1 MQITLLDHHKNAD
14 ASFIDNPKV
23 EITFGNEESDYYLN
37 LKDKVNTDY
46 DLVLFEQNVDAV
58 ISTIVYYLNTKKE
71 PDIECIYKHIS
82 KDKFQKY
89 IDDKK
94 KNIFA
99 LNTLKIYGSDLEDIE
114 KIYLLN
120 PHETGLAN
128 ISISHILYKSVD
140 NPSPFIRDLVGLAIA
155 ADYTMENC
163 LDTMLEIIKSYKD
176 IFPCLFDRIQDLSLN
191 KFNLLD
197 SKLGELTRMF
207 WSPVMLEGDEGAY
220 KLINNILSSNEFN
233 YHDLFKTCDNPA
245 VNFIKESYEK
255 FSEILNR
262 EKSRFNEQK
271 IVDGKIFI
279 YEPEYQSENFIREF
293 SNIIKDENLFNIIVM
308 KVKKDDGATKYSIR
322 RGKLDVDIG
331 GVLHQMEA
339 GGGNPFAGGGT
350 VANEEKFES
359 EFKKHI
365 NRILPD

>member
-1 MQITLLDHHKNAD
+1 MNLTILDHHKNAD
-14 ASFIDNPKV
+14 ATIIDNPKV
-23 EITFGNEESDYYLN
+23 EITFGNEESDYYIN
-37 LKDKVNTDY
+37 LKDKVNRKY

-71 PDIECIYKHIS
+71 PDIECIYKHVS
-82 KDKFQKY
+82 RDKFQKY
-89 IDDKK
+89 TEDKK
-94 KNIFA
+94 NDIFA

-128 ISISHILYKSVD
+128 ISISQILYRSID
-140 NPSPFIRDLVGLAIA
+140 NPSPFIRDLVGIAIA
-155 ADYTMENC
+155 ADYTMEHC

-176 IFPCLFDRIQDLSLN
+176 IFPCLYDRTQDLSLN

-220 KLINNILSSNEFN
+220 KLINNILSSGEFT
-233 YHDLFKTCDNPA
+233 YHNMFESSDNTA
-245 VNFIKESYEK
+245 VKFIQDSYEK
-255 FSEILNR
+255 FSDIL
-262 EKSRFNEQK
+262 EKEKTRFNKEK

-279 YEPEYQSENFIREF
+279 YEPEYKSENFIREF

-308 KVKKDDGATKYSIR
+308 KVKKDDGSTKYSIR
-322 RGKLDVDIG
+322 RGKLEVDIG
-331 GVLHQMEA
+331 GILHQMEA

-350 VANEEKFES
+350 VQNEEKFET
-359 EFKKHI
+359 EFKNNI
-365 NRILPD
+365 NRLLP